1 MKNKDIFDKI
11 SKDFLNYLSSLGIS
25 PKSFKNYKSD
35 ISHFTGW
42 LIFKAKTWGVLAE
55 TLTDTI
61 PFLNKDLA
69 SEYKEYLL
77 ENKIATK
84 TVNRRLSTLRH
95 LANFFLISQILDF
108 DFMEGVMNINSQNSS
123 IQRGK
128 YQYLIQ
134 GFNDHLVSQK
144 ASPNTIKNYLSD
156 IKHFIFWLEEK
167 EQAHV

>member
-1 MKNKDIFDKI
+1 MKNNALFDKI

-69 SEYKEYLL
+69 SEYKECLL
-77 ENKIATK
+77 EKKVAVK
-84 TVNRRLSTLRH
+84 TVNRKLSTLRH
-95 LANFFLISQILDF
+95 LANFFLVSQILDF
-108 DFMEGVMNINSQNSS
+108 DFMEGVGNISSQSLS
-123 IQRGK
+123 VKGK
-128 YQYLIQ
+128 YQYLVQ

-167 EQAHV
+167 ESHV

>member
-11 SKDFLNYLSSLGIS
+11 TKDFLNYLSSLGIS

-61 PFLNKDLA
+61 PFLNQDLA
-69 SEYKEYLL
+69 SQYKNYLL
-77 ENKIATK
+77 ENKIAVK

-95 LANFFLISQILDF
+95 LANFFIVSQILDF
-108 DFMEGVMNINSQNSS
+108 NFMEGIANLSS
-123 IQRGK
+123 NPSFQKGK

-134 GFNDHLVSQK
+134 GFNDHLASQK

-156 IKHFIFWLEEK
+156 IKHFVSWLEEK
-167 EQAHV
+167 GEAHV